1 MASAG
6 ARFESAR
13 ASGDRAAA
21 RAAVEDIVSDAKD
34 PAKRAALASS
44 GAAVSIAAELCA
56 RAAGAMPPTT
66 DADAFCPA
74 RAPGARAAERVRR

>member
-13 ASGDRAAA
+13 ASGDAAAA
-21 RAAVEDIVSDAKD
+21 RAAVEDIVTDAKD

-44 GAAVSIAAELCA
+44 GAAVSIAAELLRAA
-56 RAAGAMPPTT
+56 RAKCWCDA
-66 DADAFCPA
+66 ADATALKVVVAKMF
-74 RAPGARAAERVRR
+74 AET

>member
-13 ASGDRAAA
+13 TSGDRAAA
-21 RAAVEDIVSDAKD
+21 RAAVEDIVTDAKD

-44 GAAVSIAAELCA
+44 GAAVSIAAELLRAA
-56 RAAGAMPPTT
+56 RAA
-66 DADAFCPA
+66 
-74 RAPGARAAERVRR
+74 